1 MYRNSYVNSD
11 CQVIK
16 MLTHMCYIV
25 MESKQR
31 VNLSLGTLY
40 SNLTAD
46 EEHYFMH
53 SVGIDLDVYN
63 CDMNWTA
70 CL

>member
-1 MYRNSYVNSD
+1 
-11 CQVIK
+11 
-16 MLTHMCYIV
+16 MCYIV